1 MIHYEN
7 IYQNNLE
14 GHKEVRWKTLN
25 WTLIICIG
33 ISMLLMILSLLVG
46 GIYGIDKNN
55 TPLAVYSFVMMFTFL
70 VCSFT
75 IPCTVFR
82 QLKTPKEY
90 LTIESKFLDD
100 EIQICASNGKYKTY
114 QYNTL
119 KKVKE
124 TKNFFVLIFEEK
136 EKPQSYLIVKKD
148 SFKTGTKYYFKEFLW
163 QRKNQVVA

>member
-1 MIHYEN
+1 MIYYEN

-33 ISMLLMILSLLVG
+33 ISMLLIILSLLVG

-55 TPLAVYSFVMMFTFL
+55 TPLAVYSFVMMFTFFA
-70 VCSFT
+70 CSLT
-75 IPCTVFR
+75 IPCTVFS

-90 LTIESKFLDD
+90 LTIESKFFDN
-100 EIQICASNGKYKTY
+100 EIQISASNGKSKIY
-114 QYNTL
+114 QYNAI

-124 TKNFFVLIFEEK
+124 TKNFFILIFEEK
-136 EKPQSYLIVKKD
+136 EKPQSYLVVKKD
-148 SFKTGTKYYFKEFLW
+148 SFKTGTKYYFTEFLW
-163 QRKNQVVA
+163 QRKKQVVA